1 MNIITKVAFDKAV
14 LTVRRGKQAMVF
26 VHSRKDTV
34 KTARALIE
42 LATEEGEGLMR
53 LLSPLFG
60 DDVEDSSGA
69 AAAGGGG
76 SGVKS
81 EGRLSLSESQWSA
94 MQREI
99 SKSRNADLQVGGTVV
114 GTLAWVCHGTRCALC
129 LTFRNSFR
137 KALASTTPAVSY

>member
-60 DDVEDSSGA
+60 EDVEDSSGA
-69 AAAGGGG
+69 TAAGGGG

-99 SKSRNADLQVGGTVV
+99 SKSRNADLQVGGTVA
-114 GTLAWVCHGTRCALC
+114 TLAWVCHGALLC
-129 LTFRNSFR
+129 
-137 KALASTTPAVSY
+137 VSPSGTLPERLWHPPCRQ

>member
-69 AAAGGGG
+69 AAAGQPLYNDRGC
-76 SGVKS
+76 V
-81 EGRLSLSESQWSA
+81 L
-94 MQREI
+94 
-99 SKSRNADLQVGGTVV
+99 
-114 GTLAWVCHGTRCALC
+114 
-129 LTFRNSFR
+129 
-137 KALASTTPAVSY
+137 